1 MEDSQTLEIL
11 TISVIKNLTSMAQVI
26 LLNHNTAVRAKVIA
40 VRTSSRMVDGI
51 SKALLIEQLKKK
63 LRSGQIVKFAYLKSN
78 GDIRVAYGTTNADFV
93 KDKVCE
99 WGESRENYATSAYYD
114 LEKGGWRSFRW
125 ENLIAVY

>member
-1 MEDSQTLEIL
+1 MTQ
-11 TISVIKNLTSMAQVI
+11 AI

-78 GDIRVAYGTTNADFV
+78 GDIRVAHGTTNVDFV
-93 KDKVCE
+93 KDKIRG
-99 WGESRENYATSAYYD
+99 WGDSRENYATSAYYD

>member
-1 MEDSQTLEIL
+1 MTQ
-11 TISVIKNLTSMAQVI
+11 AI

-51 SKALLIEQLKKK
+51 SKALLIEQLKRK

-78 GDIRVAYGTTNADFV
+78 GEVRVAFGTTNPDFV
-93 KDKVCE
+93 RDKVCG
-99 WGESRENYATSAYYD
+99 WGESRENYATTAYYD